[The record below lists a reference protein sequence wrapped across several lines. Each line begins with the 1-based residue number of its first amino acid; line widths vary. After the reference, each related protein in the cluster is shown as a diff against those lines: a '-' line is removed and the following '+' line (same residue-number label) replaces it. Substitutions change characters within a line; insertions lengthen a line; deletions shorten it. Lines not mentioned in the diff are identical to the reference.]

1 MRRTAH
7 IAWLT
12 LLSLAA
18 GAAESGESRT
28 LDHDF
33 LLGKAPL
40 DAPVST
46 GEFAPPEGAGPPR
59 HAFNGRLTLS
69 RERLIGAMRVWRDDY
84 GTAKTAPQVL
94 QHLPEFDFEF
104 VTSGDVLLPVERG
117 AIASEHPQWEYVLEP
132 GRVWSEPDDRGL
144 TRAALP
150 FSLAERNAN
159 CVHNGLLTFLYDT
172 TGRVSRAAYQV
183 ASETCLYLKIDLWGA
198 LPARYRPGAVGSAAQ
213 VVAAYEREHAARL
226 PVRPIEA
233 LARDHPGARPEAF
246 GNTAD
251 VPAADMTAYGFVIDG
266 VHYVGGCQTR
276 QGPYPYC
283 DVLDLP
289 SYSLAKSLVAG
300 LGSLALAREFPA
312 VLDEHIADYV
322 PACKA
327 AGDWADVRFRD
338 ALDMATGH
346 YDSTRYDDDEKSAA
360 MLPFFIAEDHLAKIA
375 FACGHFPRRAPP
387 GTQWV
392 YHTIDTYILGTALQA
407 FVQRRLGAKRDFY
420 RDIVVARLWDPLAL
434 SPVLRTTRRTRD
446 LAGQPF
452 TGWGLTLH
460 RDDIAR
466 IGALLVAAGAPRI
479 AGQPLFDERG
489 LRIALQRDPADR
501 GLRAIDDSFRYARG
515 FWAHDVSPY
524 IGCDHPVW
532 VPYMAG
538 FGGINVLL
546 LPNGTVYYYFS
557 DGEAFH
563 WARAA
568 AEAHHIRPYCAPA
581 GTSR

>member
-1 MRRTAH
+1 MRRAWRSHEAH
-7 IAWLT
+7 RA
-12 LLSLAA
+12 SPAHAAVAAA
-18 GAAESGESRT
+18 GAESGESRT

-392 YHTIDTYILGTALQA
+392 YHTIAPTSSAALRA
-407 FVQRRLGAKRDFY
+407 FVQAPRRERISPRY
-420 RDIVVARLWDPLAL
+420 RRRGLWDPLAL
-434 SPVLRTTRRTRD
+434 RYGCARRGAPATSRGNHSE
-446 LAGQPF
+446 LGPHPASRR
-452 TGWGLTLH
+452 H
-460 RDDIAR
+460 AR

-479 AGQPLFDERG
+479 AGQPLFD
-489 LRIALQRDPADR
+489 DR
-501 GLRAIDDSFRYARG
+501 RASPCSAIRRSRAACVDDSSLRAASGRT
-515 FWAHDVSPY
+515 
-524 IGCDHPVW
+524 
-532 VPYMAG
+532 M
-538 FGGINVLL
+538 
-546 LPNGTVYYYFS
+546 
-557 DGEAFH
+557 
-563 WARAA
+563 
-568 AEAHHIRPYCAPA
+568 
-581 GTSR
+581 